1 MNFSMKIE
9 DYQIEKIHF
18 MKMKKN
24 IIMDNSLFIKIIYSD
39 AFMVMNGI
47 YIQCPF
53 LVKQPSSSYFS
64 SSSSTFH
71 RVVPTRSFPDS
82 LYDTTIKNR
91 MMLFPLEDNARLIH
105 MLMEIEHNI
114 LSYYRKDHG
123 SPIIPMYTLKAQLE
137 KGFLKLGISH
147 GTTAIAANAP
157 KKTICLKIS
166 GIWENESNIGIN
178 YKFFE

>member
-1 MNFSMKIE
+1 
-9 DYQIEKIHF
+9 

-53 LVKQPSSSYFS
+53 LVKQPFSSYSSSSS

-82 LYDTTIKNR
+82 FYDTNIKNR

-137 KGFLKLGISH
+137 KGFIKLGISH
-147 GTTAIAANAP
+147 GTTANAA

-166 GIWENESNIGIN
+166 GIWENESSIGIN